1 MCVRIKQR
9 LLSVSIW
16 TLTTCV
22 FLYQGSLS
30 ERRRSFKTEV
40 SFTWLFFC
48 VGAGFGL
55 LSFVIGSKCPCSQSA
70 LVLLGKTIRSGA
82 RLSKAPE
89 TFQARKASLSVSNNR
104 ELYTPETSCVKGA
117 SVYMWIKK
125 LCNHNVWDFAMAFGI
140 QKLLG
145 TIEKRAPGGQNCVLF
160 GFFLWLSTP
169 SFTSNNFQ
177 NCFFQSKWFFW
188 IARVTI

>member
-48 VGAGFGL
+48 VGAGL

-89 TFQARKASLSVSNNR
+89 TLQARKASLSVSNNR
-104 ELYTPETSCVKGA
+104 ELYTPETSCVKWA
-117 SVYMWIKK
+117 SVYMWMKNSVIIMCEI
-125 LCNHNVWDFAMAFGI
+125 L
-140 QKLLG
+140 
-145 TIEKRAPGGQNCVLF
+145 
-160 GFFLWLSTP
+160 LWLSGFKNFSGP
-169 SFTSNNFQ
+169 SRNGPQVDKIACYLVSFCDWVLLHLLLITFRIA
-177 NCFFQSKWFFW
+177 FFSPSDCSE
-188 IARVTI
+188 